1 MSIIALLVI
10 FNRSG
15 PTVTTNCFRF
25 AHSTSSLVLVLALA
39 LVLVMVLML
48 VLVLVLELVLALVL
62 MLVLML
68 VPLLYFQRNVASSVS
83 PLPCV
88 LRNMLEN
95 KKCRHRGCHH
105 FVSPLLFFG
114 GDVASSVSPLP
125 VSGLGPVTDC

>member
-1 MSIIALLVI
+1 MPPI
-10 FNRSG
+10 
-15 PTVTTNCFRF
+15 TTNCSRF
-25 AHSTSSLVLVLALA
+25 ARSASSLVLVLVPALA

-88 LRNMLEN
+88 LRNMLEK

-105 FVSPLLFFG
+105 FVSPLLFLG